1 MAWDPE
7 GWDQHEDG
15 ISAISRH
22 ARVTQARARY
32 NVVCMHE
39 YGVRHSVEEPSVAA
53 VTQALNRCIC
63 SFGTGYSI
71 VLLPLCQN
79 YSVRSCT
86 VSRSDGRCCRSEKMV
101 RCVMNG
107 ICRKKGSKGKK
118 LAVDVAPACKS
129 RPQSFGA
136 TLLFL
141 ALHNTLSFIRQMSV
155 VSGED
160 GNHAQMTTGSFALRL
175 YTHSARRH
183 ALATPNPAANR
194 S

>member
-39 YGVRHSVEEPSVAA
+39 YGVRHSVEEPSAAA

-71 VLLPLCQN
+71 VLLPLRQN

-86 VSRSDGRCCRSEKMV
+86 VSRSDGRCRRSEKMV

-107 ICRKKGSKGKK
+107 IGRKVPRGRSWQSTWPR
-118 LAVDVAPACKS
+118 LASPDPS
-129 RPQSFGA
+129 
-136 TLLFL
+136 LL
-141 ALHNTLSFIRQMSV
+141 
-155 VSGED
+155 
-160 GNHAQMTTGSFALRL
+160 AQHCCS
-175 YTHSARRH
+175 
-183 ALATPNPAANR
+183 
-194 S
+194 